1 MDQGKKECIEKKLM
15 EYGVLTRRMKEKLIP
30 ELTEQCNQTVTEE
43 EVDNLAEDLFKMTCT
58 PEDFETGKTMLELPE
73 GETAQDIDSLL
84 TVFAQKLNLNEDAGL
99 TVAEPMDD
107 VAEESVNEDVE
118 PMDED
123 KGDNRK
129 RRSDELDADELG
141 AEESDPKKVKENEGL
156 FGGSPEEYI
165 HSYSEKYNPMHG
177 DENIKTEEIKL
188 EEKDVGESIKP
199 EEKKK
204 YSRYEEDLDKPRPL
218 YLGGSPEEGR
228 EATPYLYIILGL
240 VIKDLPNL
248 AYEQILTILKGAMK
262 LSEMLSNKDNCIDD
276 FLKSMIDKRILS
288 FFKYYVIGEI
298 ALSSNPLT
306 LMSSL
311 MEITLKLLPYAKT
324 ALGMT
329 IVSSLGYYIH
339 HYINHYGGQVKDSIV
354 GKLEELKTGLDEL
367 DSKTS
372 GEIVEETNEK
382 IKNSIE
388 SIKEVLKEKEIAE
401 DGELTKVVGEN
412 MANEKEEL
420 KQHIGEFDD
429 TMDMEQLKEKLKK
442 KAEEEQP
449 MEQDVPVAPA
459 VAEADA
465 EGAEDDDQ
473 EGGKKKKKGGA
484 TKKKKTNTKGK
495 KKASKSKKSKTKK
508 ARKTRKTRKNKK

>member
-30 ELTEQCNQTVTEE
+30 ELTEKCNQTVTEE

-58 PEDFETGKTMLELPE
+58 PEDFETGKSMLELPE
-73 GETAQDIDSLL
+73 GETAEDIDSLL
-84 TVFAQKLNLNEDAGL
+84 TVFAEKLNLNEDAGL
-99 TVAEPMDD
+99 TVVEPMDD
-107 VAEESVNEDVE
+107 VAEESVNEDEAV
-118 PMDED
+118 D
-123 KGDNRK
+123 RK
-129 RRSDELDADELG
+129 RRSDELDGDEP
-141 AEESDPKKVKENEGL
+141 EPKKVKENEGL

-177 DENIKTEEIKL
+177 NENIKTEEIKL

-199 EEKKK
+199 EEKDVKNAKK
-204 YSRYEEDLDKPRPL
+204 KGRPDGPRPT

-240 VIKDLPNL
+240 AIKDLPKL
-248 AYEQILTILKGAMK
+248 AYEQILTILQGAMK

-306 LMSSL
+306 LMTSL
-311 MEITLKLLPYAKT
+311 MDITLNLLPYAKT

-339 HYINHYGGQVKDSIV
+339 HYINHIGGQVKDSVID
-354 GKLEELKTGLDEL
+354 KLKDLKTGLDEL

-372 GEIVEETNEK
+372 GEVVEETNEK
-382 IKNSIE
+382 IKNSIK
-388 SIKEVLKEKEIAE
+388 SIKKGIEEVLKEKEE
-401 DGELTKVVGEN
+401 VKEGELQQVIGEN
-412 MANEKEEL
+412 MTNEKEEL
-420 KQHIGEFDD
+420 QKHIGEFDD
-429 TMDMEQLKEKLKK
+429 TMDMEQLKDKLKK
-442 KAEEEQP
+442 KAEEEVP
-449 MEQDVPVAPA
+449 MEQA
-459 VAEADA
+459 VAESEA
-465 EGAEDDDQ
+465 EEAEDEEL
-473 EGGKKKKKGGA
+473 EGGKKKKKKGGA

-495 KKASKSKKSKTKK
+495 KKTSKSKKSKTKK

>member
-1 MDQGKKECIEKKLM
+1 MDPKKKECIEKKLM

-30 ELTEQCNQTVTEE
+30 ELTEHCNQTVTEE

-73 GETAQDIDSLL
+73 DETAQDIDSLL
-84 TVFAQKLNLNEDAGL
+84 TVFAEKLNLNEDAGL

-107 VAEESVNEDVE
+107 VAEESMDEGVG

-123 KGDNRK
+123 KGVDRK

-156 FGGSPEEYI
+156 FGGSPEE
-165 HSYSEKYNPMHG
+165 
-177 DENIKTEEIKL
+177 
-188 EEKDVGESIKP
+188 
-199 EEKKK
+199 
-204 YSRYEEDLDKPRPL
+204 
-218 YLGGSPEEGR
+218 GR

-240 VIKDLPNL
+240 VIKDLPNM

-306 LMSSL
+306 LMTSL
-311 MEITLKLLPYAKT
+311 MDITLNLLPYAKT
-324 ALGMT
+324 ALGMA
-329 IVSSLGYYIH
+329 IVSSLGYFIH

-354 GKLEELKTGLDEL
+354 EKLEELKTGLDEL

-372 GEIVEETNEK
+372 EEVVEKTNEK

-420 KQHIGEFDD
+420 QKHIGEFDD
-429 TMDMEQLKEKLKK
+429 TMDMEQLKDKLKK
-442 KAEEEQP
+442 KAEEEVP
-449 MEQDVPVAPA
+449 MEQGVPVAPA

-465 EGAEDDDQ
+465 EGAEDEDEQ
-473 EGGKKKKKGGA
+473 LEGGKKKKKKGGA

>member
-1 MDQGKKECIEKKLM
+1 MDSKKKECIEKKLM

-30 ELTEQCNQTVTEE
+30 ELKKQCNDESVTEE
-43 EVDNLAEDLFKMTCT
+43 DIDELAEGLFKMSCT
-58 PEDFETGKTMLELPE
+58 PEDFETGKSMLELPE

-84 TVFAQKLNLNEDAGL
+84 TVFAEKLNLNEDAGL
-99 TVAEPMDD
+99 TVAEESMDE
-107 VAEESVNEDVE
+107 VAEESMDEGVG

-129 RRSDELDADELG
+129 RRSDELD
-141 AEESDPKKVKENEGL
+141 EEEPQPKRVKENQENEGL
-156 FGGSPEEYI
+156 F
-165 HSYSEKYNPMHG
+165 
-177 DENIKTEEIKL
+177 
-188 EEKDVGESIKP
+188 
-199 EEKKK
+199 
-204 YSRYEEDLDKPRPL
+204 
-218 YLGGSPEEGR
+218 GGSPEEGR

-240 VIKDLPNL
+240 AIKDLPSMT
-248 AYEQILTILKGAMK
+248 YDTILRILQGAMK

-306 LMSSL
+306 LMTSL

-449 MEQDVPVAPA
+449 MEQAVPVAPA

>member
-1 MDQGKKECIEKKLM
+1 M

-43 EVDNLAEDLFKMTCT
+43 ELDNLAEDLFKMSCT

-73 GETAQDIDSLL
+73 DETAQDIDSLL
-84 TVFAQKLNLNEDAGL
+84 TVFAEKLNLNEDAGL
-99 TVAEPMDD
+99 TVAVPMDE
-107 VAEESVNEDVE
+107 VAEES
-118 PMDED
+118 MDED
-123 KGDNRK
+123 KGVDRK
-129 RRSDELDADELG
+129 RGSDELDADEP
-141 AEESDPKKVKENEGL
+141 DPKKVKENEG
-156 FGGSPEEYI
+156 FF
-165 HSYSEKYNPMHG
+165 
-177 DENIKTEEIKL
+177 
-188 EEKDVGESIKP
+188 
-199 EEKKK
+199 
-204 YSRYEEDLDKPRPL
+204 
-218 YLGGSPEEGR
+218 GGSPEEGR

-306 LMSSL
+306 LMTSL
-311 MEITLKLLPYAKT
+311 MDITLNLLPYAKT

-339 HYINHYGGQVKDSIV
+339 HYINHIGGQVKDSV
-354 GKLEELKTGLDEL
+354 VDKLKDLKTGLDEL

-372 GEIVEETNEK
+372 GEVVEETNEK
-382 IKNSIE
+382 IKNSIK
-388 SIKEVLKEKEIAE
+388 SIKKGIEEVLKEKEE
-401 DGELTKVVGEN
+401 VKEGELQQVIGEN

-420 KQHIGEFDD
+420 QKHIGEFDD
-429 TMDMEQLKEKLKK
+429 TMDMEQLKDKLKK
-442 KAEEEQP
+442 KAEEEVP
-449 MEQDVPVAPA
+449 MEQAVPVAPA

-465 EGAEDDDQ
+465 EEAEDEEL

>member
-1 MDQGKKECIEKKLM
+1 MDPEKKECIEKKLM

-43 EVDNLAEDLFKMTCT
+43 DIDELAEGLFKMSCT
-58 PEDFETGKTMLELPE
+58 PEDFDTGKSMLELPE

-84 TVFAQKLNLNEDAGL
+84 TVFAEKLNLNEDAGL
-99 TVAEPMDD
+99 T

-123 KGDNRK
+123 KGVDRK

-141 AEESDPKKVKENEGL
+141 AEEPDPKKVKENEG
-156 FGGSPEEYI
+156 FF
-165 HSYSEKYNPMHG
+165 
-177 DENIKTEEIKL
+177 
-188 EEKDVGESIKP
+188 
-199 EEKKK
+199 
-204 YSRYEEDLDKPRPL
+204 
-218 YLGGSPEEGR
+218 GGSPEEGR

-311 MEITLKLLPYAKT
+311 MDITLNLLPYAKT
-324 ALGMT
+324 GLGMA

-339 HYINHYGGQVKDSIV
+339 HYINHIGGQVKDSLV
-354 GKLEELKTGLDEL
+354 DKLEELKTGLDDL

-372 GEIVEETNEK
+372 GEVVEETNEK

-388 SIKEVLKEKEIAE
+388 SIKKGIEEVLKEKEE
-401 DGELTKVVGEN
+401 VKEGELTKVVGEN

-420 KQHIGEFDD
+420 QKHIGEFDD

-442 KAEEEQP
+442 KAEEEQA
-449 MEQDVPVAPA
+449 VPVAEAEEPA
-459 VAEADA
+459 LAEAAA
-465 EGAEDDDQ
+465 EEAEDEEL

>member
-1 MDQGKKECIEKKLM
+1 MDPEKKECIEKKLM

-43 EVDNLAEDLFKMTCT
+43 EIDNLAEDLFKMSCT

-73 GETAQDIDSLL
+73 DETAQDIDSLL
-84 TVFAQKLNLNEDAGL
+84 TVFAEKLNLNEDAGL

-123 KGDNRK
+123 KGVDRK

-165 HSYSEKYNPMHG
+165 DSYSEKYNPMHG
-177 DENIKTEEIKL
+177 DESIKL
-188 EEKDVGESIKP
+188 EEIKP

-204 YSRYEEDLDKPRPL
+204 YSRDEKDRGKPRPK
-218 YLGGSPEEGR
+218 YEGGSPEEGR

-240 VIKDLPNL
+240 AIKDLPSMT
-248 AYEQILTILKGAMK
+248 YDTILRILQGSMK

-298 ALSSNPLT
+298 ALNSNPLS
-306 LMSSL
+306 LISSL
-311 MEITLKLLPYAKT
+311 MDITLKLLPYAKT
-324 ALGMT
+324 GLGMA

-339 HYINHYGGQVKDSIV
+339 HYINHYGEQVKDSIV
-354 GKLEELKTGLDEL
+354 DKLEELKTGLDKL

-372 GEIVEETNEK
+372 EEVVEETNEK

-388 SIKEVLKEKEIAE
+388 SIKEVLKEKEIAKE
-401 DGELTKVVGEN
+401 GELQQVVGEN

-420 KQHIGEFDD
+420 QKHIGEFDD

-449 MEQDVPVAPA
+449 MEQDVPVEEAA
-459 VAEADA
+459 AE
-465 EGAEDDDQ
+465 EAEDDNDDQ
-473 EGGKKKKKGGA
+473 EGGKKKKKKGGA

>member
-1 MDQGKKECIEKKLM
+1 MDPEKKECIEKKLM

-43 EVDNLAEDLFKMTCT
+43 DIDELAEGLFKMSCT
-58 PEDFETGKTMLELPE
+58 PEDFDTGKSMLELPE

-84 TVFAQKLNLNEDAGL
+84 TVFAEKLNLNEDAGL
-99 TVAEPMDD
+99 TVALPMDE
-107 VAEESVNEDVE
+107 VAEES
-118 PMDED
+118 MDEVAEESMD
-123 KGDNRK
+123 EGDRK
-129 RRSDELDADELG
+129 RGPDELD
-141 AEESDPKKVKENEGL
+141 EEEPQPKRVKENQENEGL
-156 FGGSPEEYI
+156 F
-165 HSYSEKYNPMHG
+165 
-177 DENIKTEEIKL
+177 
-188 EEKDVGESIKP
+188 
-199 EEKKK
+199 
-204 YSRYEEDLDKPRPL
+204 
-218 YLGGSPEEGR
+218 GGSPEEGR

-240 VIKDLPNL
+240 AIKDLPSMT
-248 AYEQILTILKGAMK
+248 YDTILRILQGSMK

-298 ALSSNPLT
+298 ALNSNPLT
-306 LMSSL
+306 LISSL
-311 MEITLKLLPYAKT
+311 MDITLKLLPYAKT
-324 ALGMT
+324 GLGMA

-339 HYINHYGGQVKDSIV
+339 HYINHYGEQVKDSIV
-354 GKLEELKTGLDEL
+354 DKLEELKTGLDEL

-372 GEIVEETNEK
+372 EEVVGETNEK

-388 SIKEVLKEKEIAE
+388 SIKEVLKEKEIAKE
-401 DGELTKVVGEN
+401 GELQQVVGEN

-420 KQHIGEFDD
+420 QKHIGEFDD

-442 KAEEEQP
+442 KAEEEVP
-449 MEQDVPVAPA
+449 MEQAVPVAPA
-459 VAEADA
+459 VAEAEA
-465 EGAEDDDQ
+465 EEAEDEEL

-508 ARKTRKTRKNKK
+508 TRKTRKTRKNKK

>member
-1 MDQGKKECIEKKLM
+1 MDEGKEECIKKKLM
-15 EYGVLTRRMKEKLIP
+15 EYGVLTRRMKEELIP
-30 ELTEQCNQTVTEE
+30 ELKEQCNNESVTEE
-43 EVDNLAEDLFKMTCT
+43 DIDELAEGLFKMSCT
-58 PEDFETGKTMLELPE
+58 PEDFEAGKSMLELPE
-73 GETAQDIDSLL
+73 GETAEDIDSLL
-84 TVFAQKLNLNEDAGL
+84 TVFAEKLNLNEDAGL
-99 TVAEPMDD
+99 AVAVPMMDDVAEDSVNEGVGPMDE
-107 VAEESVNEDVE
+107 VAEESVNEGVG

-123 KGDNRK
+123 NEVDRK

-141 AEESDPKKVKENEGL
+141 AEEPDPKKVKENEGL
-156 FGGSPEEYI
+156 F
-165 HSYSEKYNPMHG
+165 
-177 DENIKTEEIKL
+177 
-188 EEKDVGESIKP
+188 
-199 EEKKK
+199 
-204 YSRYEEDLDKPRPL
+204 
-218 YLGGSPEEGR
+218 GGSPEEGR

-240 VIKDLPNL
+240 AIKDLPSMT
-248 AYEQILTILKGAMK
+248 YDTILRILQGSMK

-298 ALSSNPLT
+298 ALNSNPLS
-306 LMSSL
+306 LISSL
-311 MEITLKLLPYAKT
+311 MDITLKLLPYAKT
-324 ALGMT
+324 GLGMA

-354 GKLEELKTGLDEL
+354 DKLEELKTGLDEL

-372 GEIVEETNEK
+372 EEVVEETNEK

-420 KQHIGEFDD
+420 KKHISEFDD
-429 TMDMEQLKEKLKK
+429 TMDMEQLKDKLKK
-442 KAEEEQP
+442 KAEEEVP
-449 MEQDVPVAPA
+449 MEQAVPVAEA
-459 VAEADA
+459 AAE
-465 EGAEDDDQ
+465 EAEDEEL
-473 EGGKKKKKGGA
+473 EGGKKKKKKGGA

>member
-1 MDQGKKECIEKKLM
+1 MDPKKKECIEQKLM

-30 ELTEQCNQTVTEE
+30 ELTKQCNQTVTEE
-43 EVDNLAEDLFKMTCT
+43 EVDNLAEDLFKMSCT
-58 PEDFETGKTMLELPE
+58 PEDFETGKSMLELPE
-73 GETAQDIDSLL
+73 GETAEDIDSLL
-84 TVFAQKLNLNEDAGL
+84 TVFAEKLNLNEDEGL
-99 TVAEPMDD
+99 TVADPMDD

-123 KGDNRK
+123 KGVDRK
-129 RRSDELDADELG
+129 RGPNELDADELDI
-141 AEESDPKKVKENEGL
+141 EKPDPKKVKENEGL
-156 FGGSPEEYI
+156 F
-165 HSYSEKYNPMHG
+165 
-177 DENIKTEEIKL
+177 
-188 EEKDVGESIKP
+188 
-199 EEKKK
+199 
-204 YSRYEEDLDKPRPL
+204 
-218 YLGGSPEEGR
+218 GGSPEEGR

-240 VIKDLPNL
+240 VIKDLPKL

-311 MEITLKLLPYAKT
+311 MDITLNLLPYAKT
-324 ALGMT
+324 ALGMA
-329 IVSSLGYYIH
+329 IVSSLGYFIH

-354 GKLEELKTGLDEL
+354 EKLEELKTGLDEL

-372 GEIVEETNEK
+372 EEVVEKTNEK

-388 SIKEVLKEKEIAE
+388 SIKEVLKEKEIAK

-420 KQHIGEFDD
+420 KKHIGEFDD
-429 TMDMEQLKEKLKK
+429 TMDMEQLKEELKK
-442 KAEEEQP
+442 KAEEEVP
-449 MEQDVPVAPA
+449 MEQAVPVAPA

-465 EGAEDDDQ
+465 EEAGADAEEAEDEEL
-473 EGGKKKKKGGA
+473 EGGKKKKKKGGA

>member
-1 MDQGKKECIEKKLM
+1 MDPEKKECIEKKLM

-43 EVDNLAEDLFKMTCT
+43 ELDNLAEDLFKMSCT

-73 GETAQDIDSLL
+73 DETAQDIDSLL
-84 TVFAQKLNLNEDAGL
+84 TVFAEKLNLNEDAGL
-99 TVAEPMDD
+99 TVAEESMDE
-107 VAEESVNEDVE
+107 VAEESMDQDKGVDRKRGLDDLDSVE
-118 PMDED
+118 PEP
-123 KGDNRK
+123 K
-129 RRSDELDADELG
+129 RT
-141 AEESDPKKVKENEGL
+141 KENV
-156 FGGSPEEYI
+156 
-165 HSYSEKYNPMHG
+165 
-177 DENIKTEEIKL
+177 DETEENN
-188 EEKDVGESIKP
+188 GFF
-199 EEKKK
+199 
-204 YSRYEEDLDKPRPL
+204 
-218 YLGGSPEEGR
+218 GGSPEEGR

-240 VIKDLPNL
+240 VIKDLPKL

-311 MEITLKLLPYAKT
+311 MDITLNLLPYAKT

-339 HYINHYGGQVKDSIV
+339 HYINHIGGQVKDSV
-354 GKLEELKTGLDEL
+354 VDKLKDLKTGLDEL

-372 GEIVEETNEK
+372 GEVVEETNEK

-388 SIKEVLKEKEIAE
+388 SIKKGIEEVLKEKEE
-401 DGELTKVVGEN
+401 VKEGELQQVIGEN

-420 KQHIGEFDD
+420 QKHIGEFDD
-429 TMDMEQLKEKLKK
+429 TMDMEQLKDKLKK

-449 MEQDVPVAPA
+449 MEQAVPVAEAEEPA
-459 VAEADA
+459 VAEAAA
-465 EGAEDDDQ
+465 EGAEDDNDDQ
-473 EGGKKKKKGGA
+473 EGGKKKKKKGGA

>member
-30 ELTEQCNQTVTEE
+30 ELTEQCNQSVTEE
-43 EVDNLAEDLFKMTCT
+43 DIDELAEGLFKMSCT
-58 PEDFETGKTMLELPE
+58 PKDFETGKSMLELPE
-73 GETAQDIDSLL
+73 GETAEDIDSLL
-84 TVFAQKLNLNEDAGL
+84 TVFAEKLNLNEDAGL

-107 VAEESVNEDVE
+107 VAEESMDEVAEE
-118 PMDED
+118 SMDED
-123 KGDNRK
+123 KGVDRK
-129 RRSDELDADELG
+129 RGSDELDADEP
-141 AEESDPKKVKENEGL
+141 DPKKVKENEGL
-156 FGGSPEEYI
+156 FGGSPEEY
-165 HSYSEKYNPMHG
+165 NPMHG
-177 DENIKTEEIKL
+177 DKNIKTEEIKL
-188 EEKDVGESIKP
+188 EEKR
-199 EEKKK
+199 K
-204 YSRYEEDLDKPRPL
+204 YSRGVPRLLVDGPRPK

-240 VIKDLPNL
+240 AIKDLPKL
-248 AYEQILTILKGAMK
+248 AYEQILTILQGAMK

-306 LMSSL
+306 LMTSL
-311 MEITLKLLPYAKT
+311 MDITLNLLPYAKT
-324 ALGMT
+324 ALGMA
-329 IVSSLGYYIH
+329 IVSSLGYFIH

-354 GKLEELKTGLDEL
+354 EKLEELKTGLDEL

-372 GEIVEETNEK
+372 EEVVEKTNKK

-388 SIKEVLKEKEIAE
+388 SIKEVLKEKEIAK

-420 KQHIGEFDD
+420 KKHIGEFDD
-429 TMDMEQLKEKLKK
+429 TMDMEQLKEELKK
-442 KAEEEQP
+442 KAEEVP
-449 MEQDVPVAPA
+449 MEQAVPVAPA

-465 EGAEDDDQ
+465 EEAEDEEL

-495 KKASKSKKSKTKK
+495 KKTSKSKKSKTKK
-508 ARKTRKTRKNKK
+508 NRKTRKTRKNKK

>member
-1 MDQGKKECIEKKLM
+1 MDPEKKECIEKKLM

-30 ELTEQCNQTVTEE
+30 ELTTQCNQTVTEE
-43 EVDNLAEDLFKMTCT
+43 EIDNLAEDLFKMTCT
-58 PEDFETGKTMLELPE
+58 PEDFETGKSMLELPE
-73 GETAQDIDSLL
+73 GETAEDIDSLL
-84 TVFAQKLNLNEDAGL
+84 TVFAEKLNLNEDAGL
-99 TVAEPMDD
+99 TVAEPMMDD
-107 VAEESVNEDVE
+107 VAEESMDDVE
-118 PMDED
+118 PIDDVAEGPMDEGAQGPMD
-123 KGDNRK
+123 EGDRK
-129 RRSDELDADELG
+129 RGPGELDENEPDL
-141 AEESDPKKVKENEGL
+141 KKVKGNEGL
-156 FGGSPEEYI
+156 FGI
-165 HSYSEKYNPMHG
+165 
-177 DENIKTEEIKL
+177 
-188 EEKDVGESIKP
+188 V
-199 EEKKK
+199 
-204 YSRYEEDLDKPRPL
+204 
-218 YLGGSPEEGR
+218 GGSPEEGR

-311 MEITLKLLPYAKT
+311 MDITLNLLPYAKT

-339 HYINHYGGQVKDSIV
+339 HYINHIGGQVKDSV
-354 GKLEELKTGLDEL
+354 VDKLKDLKTGLDEL

-372 GEIVEETNEK
+372 GQVVEETNEK

-388 SIKEVLKEKEIAE
+388 SIKKGIEEVLKEKEE
-401 DGELTKVVGEN
+401 VKEGELQQVVGEN

-420 KQHIGEFDD
+420 QKHIGEFDD
-429 TMDMEQLKEKLKK
+429 TMDMEQLKDKLKK
-442 KAEEEQP
+442 KAEEEVP
-449 MEQDVPVAPA
+449 MEQAVPVAE
-459 VAEADA
+459 AE
-465 EGAEDDDQ
+465 EAEDDNDDQ

>member
-1 MDQGKKECIEKKLM
+1 MDPKKKECIEKKLM

-30 ELTEQCNQTVTEE
+30 ELKKQCNNESVTEE
-43 EVDNLAEDLFKMTCT
+43 DIDELAEGLFKMTCT
-58 PEDFETGKTMLELPE
+58 PEDFETGKSMLELPE
-73 GETAQDIDSLL
+73 GETAEDIDSLL
-84 TVFAQKLNLNEDAGL
+84 TVFAEKLNLNEDARL

-107 VAEESVNEDVE
+107 VAEESMDEGVG

-165 HSYSEKYNPMHG
+165 DSYSEKYNPMHG

-204 YSRYEEDLDKPRPL
+204 YSRDEKDRGKPRPK
-218 YLGGSPEEGR
+218 YEGGSPEEGR

-306 LMSSL
+306 LMTSL

-372 GEIVEETNEK
+372 EEVVEGTNEK
-382 IKNSIE
+382 IKSSIE

-420 KQHIGEFDD
+420 KKHIGEFDD
-429 TMDMEQLKEKLKK
+429 TMDMEQLKNKLKA
-442 KAEEEQP
+442 KAEETQP
-449 MEQDVPVAPA
+449 MEQGDAFA
-459 VAEADA
+459 DEAE
-465 EGAEDDDQ
+465 EDEEL
-473 EGGKKKKKGGA
+473 EGGKKKKKKGGA

>member
-1 MDQGKKECIEKKLM
+1 MGQ
-15 EYGVLTRRMKEKLIP
+15 VLLH
-30 ELTEQCNQTVTEE
+30 Q
-43 EVDNLAEDLFKMTCT
+43 
-58 PEDFETGKTMLELPE
+58 
-73 GETAQDIDSLL
+73 
-84 TVFAQKLNLNEDAGL
+84 
-99 TVAEPMDD
+99 EP
-107 VAEESVNEDVE
+107 
-118 PMDED
+118 
-123 KGDNRK
+123 
-129 RRSDELDADELG
+129 
-141 AEESDPKKVKENEGL
+141 DPKKVKENEG
-156 FGGSPEEYI
+156 FF
-165 HSYSEKYNPMHG
+165 
-177 DENIKTEEIKL
+177 
-188 EEKDVGESIKP
+188 
-199 EEKKK
+199 
-204 YSRYEEDLDKPRPL
+204 
-218 YLGGSPEEGR
+218 GGSPEEGR

-311 MEITLKLLPYAKT
+311 MDITLNLLPYAKT
-324 ALGMT
+324 GLGMA

-339 HYINHYGGQVKDSIV
+339 HYINHIGGQVKDSLV
-354 GKLEELKTGLDEL
+354 DKLEELKTGLDDL

-372 GEIVEETNEK
+372 GEVVEETNEK

-388 SIKEVLKEKEIAE
+388 SIKKGIEEVLKEKEE
-401 DGELTKVVGEN
+401 VKEGELTKVVGEN

-420 KQHIGEFDD
+420 QKHIGEFDD

-442 KAEEEQP
+442 KAEEEQA
-449 MEQDVPVAPA
+449 VPVAEAEEPA
-459 VAEADA
+459 LAEAAA
-465 EGAEDDDQ
+465 EEAEDEEL

>member
-1 MDQGKKECIEKKLM
+1 MDSKKKECIEKKLM

-30 ELTEQCNQTVTEE
+30 ELKKQCNDESVTEE
-43 EVDNLAEDLFKMTCT
+43 DIDELAEGLFKMSCT
-58 PEDFETGKTMLELPE
+58 PEDFETGKSMLELPE

-84 TVFAQKLNLNEDAGL
+84 TVFAEKLNLNEDAGL
-99 TVAEPMDD
+99 TVAEESMDE
-107 VAEESVNEDVE
+107 VAEESMDEGVG

-165 HSYSEKYNPMHG
+165 DPYSDKHNPMH
-177 DENIKTEEIKL
+177 
-188 EEKDVGESIKP
+188 VGESIKP
-199 EEKKK
+199 EEIKLEEKKK
-204 YSRYEEDLDKPRPL
+204 GRTHSLTVLTRPT
-218 YLGGSPEEGR
+218 YKGGSPEEGR

-240 VIKDLPNL
+240 AIKDLPSMT
-248 AYEQILTILKGAMK
+248 YDTILRILQGAMK

-306 LMSSL
+306 LMTSL

-449 MEQDVPVAPA
+449 MEQAVPVAPA

>member
-58 PEDFETGKTMLELPE
+58 PEDFETGKSMLELPE

-84 TVFAQKLNLNEDAGL
+84 TVFAEKLNLDTKKRGREDDNEEDD
-99 TVAEPMDD
+99 EP
-107 VAEESVNEDVE
+107 
-118 PMDED
+118 
-123 KGDNRK
+123 
-129 RRSDELDADELG
+129 EL
-141 AEESDPKKVKENEGL
+141 KKIREGEGNSIFN
-156 FGGSPEEYI
+156 FGGS
-165 HSYSEKYNPMHG
+165 S
-177 DENIKTEEIKL
+177 
-188 EEKDVGESIKP
+188 
-199 EEKKK
+199 
-204 YSRYEEDLDKPRPL
+204 
-218 YLGGSPEEGR
+218 EEGR

-240 VIKDLPNL
+240 AIKDLPSMT
-248 AYEQILTILKGAMK
+248 YETILRILEGSMK
-262 LSEMLSNKDNCIDD
+262 LSEMLSNKDNCVDE

-306 LMSSL
+306 LMTSL

-367 DSKTS
+367 DSKSS
-372 GEIVEETNEK
+372 GEIVEQTNEK

-388 SIKEVLKEKEIAE
+388 SIKEVLKEKEIAK

-420 KQHIGEFDD
+420 KKHIGEFDD
-429 TMDMEQLKEKLKK
+429 TMDMEQLKDKLKK
-442 KAEEEQP
+442 KAEEEQA
-449 MEQDVPVAPA
+449 VPVAEPD
-459 VAEADA
+459 EP
-465 EGAEDDDQ
+465 AEDVEPDEPVKDVEPDEPAEEEDDQ
-473 EGGKKKKKGGA
+473 LGGKKKKKGGA

>member
-1 MDQGKKECIEKKLM
+1 MDPKKKECIEQKLM

-30 ELTEQCNQTVTEE
+30 ELTKQCNQTVTEE
-43 EVDNLAEDLFKMTCT
+43 EVDNLAEDLFKMSCT
-58 PEDFETGKTMLELPE
+58 PEDFETGKSMLELPE
-73 GETAQDIDSLL
+73 GETAEDIDSLL
-84 TVFAQKLNLNEDAGL
+84 TVFAEKLNLNEDAGL

-107 VAEESVNEDVE
+107 VAEESMDEVAEE
-118 PMDED
+118 SMDED
-123 KGDNRK
+123 KGVDRK
-129 RRSDELDADELG
+129 RGSDELDADEP
-141 AEESDPKKVKENEGL
+141 DPKKVKENEGL
-156 FGGSPEEYI
+156 FGGSPENI
-165 HSYSEKYNPMHG
+165 HSYSEKNPMH
-177 DENIKTEEIKL
+177 
-188 EEKDVGESIKP
+188 VGESIKP
-199 EEKKK
+199 EEKRK
-204 YSRYEEDLDKPRPL
+204 YSHEARRKPRPT
-218 YLGGSPEEGR
+218 YEGGSPEEGR

-240 VIKDLPNL
+240 VIKDLPKL

-311 MEITLKLLPYAKT
+311 MDITLNLLPYAKT
-324 ALGMT
+324 ALGMA
-329 IVSSLGYYIH
+329 IVSSLGYFIH

-354 GKLEELKTGLDEL
+354 EKLEELKTGLDEL

-372 GEIVEETNEK
+372 EEVVEKTNEK

-388 SIKEVLKEKEIAE
+388 SIKEVLKEKEIAK

-420 KQHIGEFDD
+420 KKHIGEFDD
-429 TMDMEQLKEKLKK
+429 TMDMEQLKEELKK
-442 KAEEEQP
+442 KAEEEVP
-449 MEQDVPVAPA
+449 MEQAVPVAPA

-465 EGAEDDDQ
+465 EEAEDEEL
-473 EGGKKKKKGGA
+473 EGGKKKKKKGGA

>member
-1 MDQGKKECIEKKLM
+1 MDEGKEKCIKKKLM

-30 ELTEQCNQTVTEE
+30 ELTAQCEQTVTEE
-43 EVDNLAEDLFKMTCT
+43 DIDELAEGLFKMSCT
-58 PEDFETGKTMLELPE
+58 PEDFERGKSMLELPE
-73 GETAQDIDSLL
+73 DETAQDIDSLL
-84 TVFAQKLNLNEDAGL
+84 TVFAEKLNLNEDAGL
-99 TVAEPMDD
+99 TVAKPMDD
-107 VAEESVNEDVE
+107 VAEESMDEVAEESMVEVAEE
-118 PMDED
+118 PMDDVAEGPMD
-123 KGDNRK
+123 EGDRK
-129 RRSDELDADELG
+129 RGPGELDEN
-141 AEESDPKKVKENEGL
+141 EPEPKKVKKDGGL
-156 FGGSPEEYI
+156 FGI
-165 HSYSEKYNPMHG
+165 F
-177 DENIKTEEIKL
+177 
-188 EEKDVGESIKP
+188 
-199 EEKKK
+199 
-204 YSRYEEDLDKPRPL
+204 
-218 YLGGSPEEGR
+218 GGSPEEGR

-240 VIKDLPNL
+240 VIKDIPNL

-311 MEITLKLLPYAKT
+311 MDITLNLLPYAKT

-339 HYINHYGGQVKDSIV
+339 HYINHIGGQVKDSV
-354 GKLEELKTGLDEL
+354 VDKLKDLKTGLDEL

-372 GEIVEETNEK
+372 GEVVEETNEK

-388 SIKEVLKEKEIAE
+388 SIKKGIEEVLKEKQQVKE
-401 DGELTKVVGEN
+401 GELQQVIGEN

-420 KQHIGEFDD
+420 QKHIGEFDD
-429 TMDMEQLKEKLKK
+429 TMDMEQLKDKLKK
-442 KAEEEQP
+442 KAEEQP
-449 MEQDVPVAPA
+449 MEQAVPVAEAEEPA
-459 VAEADA
+459 VAEAEA
-465 EGAEDDDQ
+465 EQQ
-473 EGGKKKKKGGA
+473 EGGKKKKGGA

>member
-1 MDQGKKECIEKKLM
+1 MDPEKKECIEKKLM

-43 EVDNLAEDLFKMTCT
+43 ELDNLAEDLFKMSCT

-73 GETAQDIDSLL
+73 DETAQDIDSLL
-84 TVFAQKLNLNEDAGL
+84 TVFAEKLNLNEDAGL

-123 KGDNRK
+123 KGVDRK

-204 YSRYEEDLDKPRPL
+204 YSRDEKDRGKPRPL
-218 YLGGSPEEGR
+218 YKGGSPEEGR

-298 ALSSNPLT
+298 ALSSNPLS
-306 LMSSL
+306 LISSL
-311 MEITLKLLPYAKT
+311 IDITLNLLPYAKT

-372 GEIVEETNEK
+372 EEVVEETNEK
-382 IKNSIE
+382 IKSSIE

-420 KQHIGEFDD
+420 KKHIGEFDD
-429 TMDMEQLKEKLKK
+429 TMDMEQLKNKLKA
-442 KAEEEQP
+442 KAEETQP
-449 MEQDVPVAPA
+449 MEQGDAFA
-459 VAEADA
+459 DEAE
-465 EGAEDDDQ
+465 EDEEL
-473 EGGKKKKKGGA
+473 EGGKKKKKKGGA

>member
-1 MDQGKKECIEKKLM
+1 MDPEKKECIEKKLM

-30 ELTEQCNQTVTEE
+30 ELTEQCNQSVTEE
-43 EVDNLAEDLFKMTCT
+43 DIDELAEGLFKMSCT
-58 PEDFETGKTMLELPE
+58 PEDFETGKSMLELPE
-73 GETAQDIDSLL
+73 GETAEDIDSLL
-84 TVFAQKLNLNEDAGL
+84 TVFVEKLNLNEDAGL

-107 VAEESVNEDVE
+107 VAEESVNEDEGV
-118 PMDED
+118 D
-123 KGDNRK
+123 RK
-129 RRSDELDADELG
+129 RRSDELDGDEP
-141 AEESDPKKVKENEGL
+141 EPKKVKENEGL

-165 HSYSEKYNPMHG
+165 HPYSDKYNPMHVG
-177 DENIKTEEIKL
+177 ESIKPEEIKL

-199 EEKKK
+199 EEKRK
-204 YSRYEEDLDKPRPL
+204 YSRGAPRPL
-218 YLGGSPEEGR
+218 VDGPRPKYLGGSPEEGR

-240 VIKDLPNL
+240 AIKDLPKL
-248 AYEQILTILKGAMK
+248 AYEQILTILQGAMK

-311 MEITLKLLPYAKT
+311 MDITLNLLPYAKT
-324 ALGMT
+324 ALGMA
-329 IVSSLGYYIH
+329 IVSSLGYFIH

-354 GKLEELKTGLDEL
+354 EKLEELKTGLDEL

-372 GEIVEETNEK
+372 EEVVEKTNEK

-388 SIKEVLKEKEIAE
+388 SIKEVLKEKEIAK

-420 KQHIGEFDD
+420 QKHIGEFDD
-429 TMDMEQLKEKLKK
+429 TMDMEQLKEELKK
-442 KAEEEQP
+442 KAEEVP
-449 MEQDVPVAPA
+449 MEQAVPVA
-459 VAEADA
+459 AE
-465 EGAEDDDQ
+465 EAEDEEL
-473 EGGKKKKKGGA
+473 EGGKKKKKKGGA

-495 KKASKSKKSKTKK
+495 KKASKNKKSKTKK
-508 ARKTRKTRKNKK
+508 ARKTRKTRKK